1 MKRSLLFFV
10 LCLGSI
16 IIIPDYALAINYQQN
31 HNESKVKQIRLSGII
46 TDEQGNPLRNV
57 IIMSVRKSENDPVFG
72 IESKSNGKYDLF
84 LNSDSKL
91 TFSLTGYESQLI
103 SINGRDEI
111 DVVLKKIN
119 KVDTLNTKVAN
130 KFKVK
135 KIILTGIITDEQGN
149 RLKGVIIMVER
160 RSEKEESIGIVAY
173 DNGTYKLIVE
183 NDRNLTYSLPGYEP
197 RRVEINGRDEIDVV
211 LKKL

>member
-1 MKRSLLFFV
+1 
-10 LCLGSI
+10 
-16 IIIPDYALAINYQQN
+16 
-31 HNESKVKQIRLSGII
+31 VKQIRLSGII